1 VHPSGARAQGDR
13 NSAFLEAPLH
23 SNHALPVAKNVIDRK
38 FEVDAPDVAWVTDI
52 TYIWTAKG

>member
-1 VHPSGARAQGDR
+1 V
-13 NSAFLEAPLH
+13 
-23 SNHALPVAKNVIDRK
+23 PVAKNVIDRK